1 VTSFTRLSTRVSAT
15 VKPERSQP
23 KYFLLRSQHY
33 GSCRIWKRF
42 RKHKLALAGIVTI
55 ALIALACFAA
65 PWIAPYDPLEI
76 ARDANGQILKNDPP
90 SVDHIMG
97 TDNIGRDVFSRLL
110 HAGRISL
117 LVAFVVTFASVG
129 IGISIGAVSGYYG
142 GWLDDVIQRFTEF
155 TIAIPLLPLLLA
167 FSALLRG
174 VTLIPWLPRQWNSAV
189 IITVI
194 LIIFSWTNASLLVR
208 GMVLSLRHQEFTEA
222 AKALGAGDFSIILR
236 HMIPNSLAP
245 IIVSATLG
253 LGTVIILESAL
264 SFLGFGIQPPVPTWG
279 NMLNEYQNDMWT
291 QPAKVF
297 YPGLAIFI
305 CVLAFNYIGDG
316 LRDAMDPRLKH

>member
-1 VTSFTRLSTRVSAT
+1 MAVAELESESLITMEEES
-15 VKPERSQP
+15 P
-23 KYFLLRSQHY
+23 
-33 GSCRIWKRF
+33 WKIVWRRF
-42 RKHKLALAGIVTI
+42 RRHKLALAGIVTI
-55 ALIALACFAA
+55 VAIALACLAA

-76 ARDANGQILKNDPP
+76 ARDANGQILRNDPP
-90 SVDHIMG
+90 SLGHIMG
-97 TDNIGRDVFSRLL
+97 TDTIGRDVFSRLL

-117 LVAFVVTFASVG
+117 LVAF
-129 IGISIGAVSGYYG
+129 GAISGYYG
-142 GWLDDVIQRFTEF
+142 GWLDDIIQRFTEF

-208 GMVLSLRHQEFTEA
+208 GMVLSLRRQDFTEA
-222 AKALGAGDFSIILR
+222 ARALGAGNFSIILR

-245 IIVSATLG
+245 IIVAATLG

-297 YPGLAIFI
+297 YPGLAIFV

-316 LRDAMDPRLKH
+316 LRDAMDPRLKR